1 MWLLHVQQVIFVD
14 LPSQQQTPT
23 VAWCRAFMCKG
34 RAIMF
39 WLLCCTLA
47 FYCSRGY
54 LCRAWPPSVSEMHSH
69 VLALGAGCVAASSKP
84 AFPPPTLVIDARFFI
99 VHAQQAIW
107 VAVDHRRVCSGF
119 LGIALHL
126 IKMSASN
133 SFPQIRDV

>member
-1 MWLLHVQQVIFVD
+1 MLPYICHYCALVPNIIRIFGICWDSSFSFVMD
-14 LPSQQQTPT
+14 LPSQQEIPA

-84 AFPPPTLVIDARFFI
+84 AFPP
-99 VHAQQAIW
+99 HASDRCK
-107 VAVDHRRVCSGF
+107 VFYCSW
-119 LGIALHL
+119 A
-126 IKMSASN
+126 ASN
-133 SFPQIRDV
+133 LGSSGPSTGL